1 MFCPNHNNRRTP
13 CSQKIELKFG
23 LSSEFSECFDKI
35 PLRILLNV
43 LFPVSR
49 FSKACFN
56 ALTLSFI
63 KFWNFVAIL
72 ALRRME
78 GCHGNFVISHV
89 KFQLMLK
96 FPSKIRSNSSPNIII
111 KLFTFQCLIK
121 DALWFKNDIF
131 WHDKRTLH
139 RGYYTVAQRYEFY
152 FRVAKQYFT
161 NERSEWVKYSFCHE
175 KIKFISSSCCV
186 MFFLLYRQ
194 KDIDKINREKL
205 PKFGHR

>member
-1 MFCPNHNNRRTP
+1 MFCPNHNNWRTP

-35 PLRILLNV
+35 PVRILLNV

-89 KFQLMLK
+89 KEQEFQSFFTTGWQRQYLYGSLWRRWEEGGSVGDP
-96 FPSKIRSNSSPNIII
+96 FPLECIAISK
-111 KLFTFQCLIK
+111 TG
-121 DALWFKNDIF
+121 
-131 WHDKRTLH
+131 WHTLH
-139 RGYYTVAQRYEFY
+139 TAVEPRYT
-152 FRVAKQYFT
+152 KP
-161 NERSEWVKYSFCHE
+161 
-175 KIKFISSSCCV
+175 
-186 MFFLLYRQ
+186 LYIT
-194 KDIDKINREKL
+194 KSL
-205 PKFGHR
+205 V